1 LYTEFYGF
9 SERPFD
15 VSPDPKFLYLTE
27 SHREALASMMYG
39 IRERRGFLAIT
50 GEVGTGKTT
59 LVNALLD
66 SLNEKVR
73 TAHIFRKCATFQE
86 LLRTILNELGVAPR
100 GRDRFSLWQRLD
112 QYLLDTTAKGE
123 TVVLILDEAQNLSI
137 ELLEEI
143 RTLSNLETQKTK
155 LLQIILVGQPELENK
170 LNSEELRQLRQRIS
184 IRRKL
189 TPLQDEE
196 IKAYIKHRIALVGGN
211 ADVLLARDA
220 MRLISRYSNGIP
232 RVINVLCDNAFLV
245 GYAVG
250 KKKVDG
256 PIIQEVVKDLE
267 GEGVMPQERI
277 AAASV
282 QNRRSAWNGDGF
294 VGAIRGF
301 LQRFLE
307 KARTEPQPAAPKSVQ
322 ETTPVPEVRKTPE
335 IEDGKGLDEPKPEP
349 GDVREVNGIE
359 YIYAKNKRYLT
370 NPHEPIYV
378 WIRTNMDTSGTLRS
392 ERRG

>member
-1 LYTEFYGF
+1 MYTEFYGF

-59 LVNALLD
+59 LINALLD
-66 SLNEKVR
+66 SLNEKVK
-73 TAHIFRKCATFQE
+73 TAHIFRKCTTFQE
-86 LLRTILNELGVAPR
+86 LLRTILTELGVPPR

-189 TPLQDEE
+189 SPLQDEE
-196 IKAYIKHRIALVGGN
+196 IKAYIKHRLGLVGGN
-211 ADVLLARDA
+211 AEALLARDA
-220 MRLISRYSNGIP
+220 IRMICRYSNGIP

-250 KKKVDG
+250 KKTVDG

-277 AAASV
+277 AVLTA
-282 QNRRSAWNGDGF
+282 QGRRPAWNGDGF
-294 VGAIRGF
+294 VGALKGFFRGF
-301 LQRFLE
+301 G
-307 KARTEPQPAAPKSVQ
+307 T
-322 ETTPVPEVRKTPE
+322 
-335 IEDGKGLDEPKPEP
+335 
-349 GDVREVNGIE
+349 
-359 YIYAKNKRYLT
+359 KR
-370 NPHEPIYV
+370 V
-378 WIRTNMDTSGTLRS
+378 
-392 ERRG
+392 